1 MRRAGIYL
9 KTFLL
14 GFVCLLILVNS
25 AQANRRI
32 SLSHN
37 QLLEDREDVF
47 LFPQLALDYRNL
59 LIVDLGGAAQEGR
72 LLFLGGWDNLAVGLA
87 AYNSALPPPDNYV
100 FANPIAGDIVSY
112 ETFRLYLGEVTPPP
126 FPVSTIGSFW
136 GDAQPFSVV
145 DAIIALPMG
154 DGLFGARLGLGTRA
168 DIEFFE
174 DEDDDSGVT
183 ETFVT
188 LEAGLSGT
196 GEVRYDTSLNV
207 TIDIGEVQDY
217 EIPQPFDPFNVLGT
231 AIDVDYATLTLIR
244 ASLSGRGY
252 LPFADKVEIGVLG
265 NVVFTNGSIE
275 LDFAGV
281 NRETTANIMGVAFMG
296 GAGPVYRITE
306 NTTIGGYGLLGVVYA
321 TQDLNDTVDND
332 SLSDVI
338 FYLPAVR
345 VAADIGITNWFFVRA
360 GLRYSFQLSMTSI
373 GEYFQDE
380 DNVLPARG
388 ETSHR
393 RDGSFGW
400 SAGLGLKH
408 AGFTLDG
415 ALQHALLTSGPDFIG
430 GAAPGMFIVVSAG
443 YHWR

>member
-1 MRRAGIYL
+1 L
-9 KTFLL
+9 
-14 GFVCLLILVNS
+14 
-25 AQANRRI
+25 
-32 SLSHN
+32 
-37 QLLEDREDVF
+37 
-47 LFPQLALDYRNL
+47 
-59 LIVDLGGAAQEGR
+59 DLGGAAEEGR
-72 LLFLGGWDNLAVGLA
+72 LLFLGGWDNLALGLA
-87 AYNSALPPPDNYV
+87 AYNSALPPPDNYI

-112 ETFRLYLGEVTPPP
+112 ETYRLYLGEVTPVP

-136 GDAQPFSVV
+136 GDAQPFSVI
-145 DAIIALPMG
+145 DGFIAVPMG

-174 DEDDDSGVT
+174 DSDDDSGVT

-188 LEAGLSGT
+188 LEAGLSGK
-196 GEVRYDTSLNV
+196 GEVHYDTSLNV
-207 TIDIGEVQDY
+207 TIDIGEVQTY
-217 EIPQPFDPFNVLGT
+217 EIPQPFDPFNVFGT
-231 AIDVDYATLTLIR
+231 AIEVDHARLTLIR

-252 LPFADKVEIGVLG
+252 FPFADKVELGVLG

-275 LDFAGV
+275 LDLSEV
-281 NRETTANIMGVAFMG
+281 NRETTQNLMGVAFMG

-321 TQDLNDTVDND
+321 TQDLNDKVDED
-332 SLSDVI
+332 SLSDII
-338 FYLPAVR
+338 FYLPAVS
-345 VAADIGITNWFFVRA
+345 VAADIGITDWFFVRS

-380 DNVLPARG
+380 NNVLPARG
-388 ETSHR
+388 ESSHR

-408 AGFTLDG
+408 EGFTLDG
-415 ALQHALLTSGPDFIG
+415 ALQHALLTAGPNFIG
-430 GAAPGMFIVVSAG
+430 GAAPGMFIVISAG